1 MLNSIIRLSLENRL
15 LVLCASVGVLVLGAM
30 AALRLP
36 IDVLPDLT
44 RPRVSILVECPGMA
58 PEEVERLVTFPIETA
73 VNGASGVI
81 TVRSQS
87 DIGLAV
93 IQVEFDWGADIYTA
107 RQIVQER
114 INLAQAQLPPEVH
127 AQLGPIS
134 SLLGQIQL
142 IGMWSESGET
152 SPLEVRTL
160 ADWQVRRRLLTI
172 PGISQVITMG
182 GGRKQLQVLADYHRL
197 HQYDVSLEQL
207 EEALTDSNLNV
218 TGGYLNQAGQ
228 ELLIRGLGR
237 LNSLEDIENIVVLG
251 NAERPV
257 LVKDVARVTI
267 GAQVKRGDS
276 SVNGREAVV
285 LTIQKQ
291 PGADT
296 RRLTDEIERAVE
308 ELRPSLPA
316 DVRIDP
322 TLYRQR
328 EFIDYGVANV
338 LEALRD
344 GSVLVFIVL
353 LVFLV
358 NFRTTFITLTAIPLS
373 ILVTALVFR
382 WMGLSINVMT
392 LGGIAVALG
401 ELVDDAIVDVENI
414 FRRLRENRELGE
426 PRPVL
431 KVIFDASSEVRGA
444 IITSTVLVIV
454 VFAPLFALSGMEGRL
469 FTPLGIAYVVS
480 ILASTVVSLTVTP
493 VLSYFLLPR
502 ANKTNTPERDGPL
515 LRWLKTAATPLLRF
529 SISPVGLNVG
539 VVGTGLAVLIAVGA
553 LLGLG
558 RNFLPPFNEGAAQLN
573 LFAAP
578 GTSLDTSRRISQ
590 MADERLRKLL
600 VTPEAPDNP
609 LTNFT
614 CRTGRAEQDEHV
626 MGVNVSE
633 YVMSLNPDSPLSR
646 EELIEEL
653 THAVEDLPGVAHEV
667 EQPIAHLISHMLSG
681 VTAQIAIK
689 LYGEDLA
696 TLRTKADEIKEAI
709 ESIEGI
715 AEPVV
720 EQQQQIPQ
728 LRIELRRDQLALYG
742 ASARQVHE
750 FVETAMNG
758 RVVSQVL
765 EDGKTFDLLLRL
777 DKPYREQLDQIDRL
791 VIDLPSGAAVP
802 LGSLARVYEALG
814 PNTISREDAQRRIVV
829 RVNTAGLDLSS
840 AVTQI
845 EERLAADVD
854 LSEGYFVTLGGQFEA
869 QRTATSR
876 ILWLSLLSIVVVFFV
891 LYAAYPST
899 SIVLQILLSLPAA
912 LVGGVAA
919 LVLTGQDLS
928 VAGMVGFISLGGI
941 AARNGLLLVSTYLD
955 RARESGLTPG
965 TIIQGSLDRLAP
977 VLMTSLTTGLGLLP
991 LVLGGDQPGK
1001 EILMPVATV
1010 IVGGLV
1016 SSTLCEFLLRP
1027 GLFWALRD
1035 DAAALLEQQANSA
1048 RELIA
1053 ETSAA

>member
-1 MLNSIIRLSLENRL
+1 MLNAIIQFSLNNRL
-15 LVLCASVGVLVLGAM
+15 MVLCTSVGVLVLGAL
-30 AALRLP
+30 AAWSLP

-44 RPRVSILVECPGMA
+44 RPRVAVLVECPGMA

-73 VNGASGVI
+73 VNGAGGVVA
-81 TVRSQS
+81 VRSQS

-93 IQVEFDWGADIYTA
+93 INVEFDWGADIYTA

-114 INLAQAQLPPEVH
+114 VDLARSQLPPEVH
-127 AQLGPIS
+127 AQLGPVS

-207 EEALTDSNLNV
+207 ETALSDSNLNV
-218 TGGYLNQAGQ
+218 TGGYVDQAGQ

-237 LNSLEDIENIVVLG
+237 LESLEDIENIVVAG
-251 NAERPV
+251 RAERPV
-257 LVKDVARVTI
+257 LVKDIARVTV

-296 RRLTDEIERAVE
+296 RSLTDEIERAVE
-308 ELRPSLPA
+308 DLRPSLPA
-316 DVRIDP
+316 DVRIDSS
-322 TLYRQR
+322 LYRQR

-414 FRRLRENRELGE
+414 FRRLRENRQIDN
-426 PRPVL
+426 PRSTMRV
-431 KVIFDASSEVRGA
+431 VFDASSEVRGA
-444 IITSTVLVIV
+444 ILTSTILVIV

-493 VLSYFLLPR
+493 VLSYYLLPR
-502 ANKTNTPERDGPL
+502 EKSDAPERDGPL
-515 LRWLKTAATPLLRF
+515 LRWLKTAVTPLLRF
-529 SISPVGLNVG
+529 SLSPFGLTVG
-539 VVGTGLAVLIAVGA
+539 VVGTGVAVLVAVGA

-590 MADERLRKLL
+590 MADERLRPLL
-600 VTPEAPDNP
+600 VTPESPDNP
-609 LTNFT
+609 LLSFT

-696 TLRTKADEIKEAI
+696 TLRAKADEIKEAI

-715 AEPVV
+715 AQPVV

-728 LRIELRRDQLALYG
+728 LRIELDREQLALYG

-765 EDGKTFDLLLRL
+765 EEDKTFDLLLRL
-777 DKPYREQLDQIDRL
+777 DDPYREEIDQIDRL
-791 VIDLPSGAAVP
+791 AIDLPNGATVP
-802 LGSLARVYEALG
+802 LGSLARVYKSLG

-829 RVNTAGLDLSS
+829 RVNTAGLDLAS
-840 AVTQI
+840 AVAQI
-845 EERLAADVD
+845 EQRIADNVE
-854 LSEGYFVTLGGQFEA
+854 LPEGYFITMGGQFEA
-869 QRTATSR
+869 QRTATQR
-876 ILWLSLLSIVVVFFV
+876 ILWLSLLSMIVVFFV

-899 SIVLQILLSLPAA
+899 SLVLQILLSLPAA

-955 RARESGLTPG
+955 RAKETGLTTD

-1035 DAAALLEQQANSA
+1035 DAEAFLKQQAA
-1048 RELIA
+1048 AERELIS
-1053 ETSAA
+1053 ETTAA

>member
-1 MLNSIIRLSLENRL
+1 MLNAVIRFSLHNRL

-30 AALRLP
+30 AALSLP

-44 RPRVSILVECPGMA
+44 RPRVAILVECPGMA
-58 PEEVERLVTFPIETA
+58 PEEVEQLVTFPIETA
-73 VNGASGVI
+73 VNGAGGVVA
-81 TVRSQS
+81 VRSQS

-93 IQVEFDWGADIYTA
+93 INVEFDWGADIYTA

-114 INLAQAQLPPEVH
+114 LDVARSRLPPEVR
-127 AQLGPIS
+127 AQLGPVS

-142 IGMWSESGET
+142 LGMWSERGEI

-182 GGRKQLQVLADYHRL
+182 GGRKQVQVLADYHLL
-197 HQYDVSLEQL
+197 HQYGVSLEEL
-207 EEALTDSNLNV
+207 ERALQASNLNV
-218 TGGYLNQAGQ
+218 TGGYLNRDGR
-228 ELLIRGLGR
+228 ELLVRGIGR
-237 LNSLEDIENIVVLG
+237 LRSLDDVRSVVVKSG
-251 NAERPV
+251 GSRPV
-257 LVKDVARVTI
+257 LVQDVARVVER
-267 GAQVKRGDS
+267 AQVKRGDS

-296 RRLTDEIERAVE
+296 RWLTAEIERAVA
-308 ELRPSLPA
+308 ELRPAMPA

-322 TLYRQR
+322 SLYRQR
-328 EFIDYGVANV
+328 EFIDYGVSNV
-338 LEALRD
+338 IEALRD

-353 LVFLV
+353 LIFLV
-358 NFRTTFITLTAIPLS
+358 NLRTTFITLTAIPLS

-414 FRRLRENRELGE
+414 FRRLRENRLAAE
-426 PRPVL
+426 PRSALAV
-431 KVIFDASSEVRGA
+431 VFDASSEVRGA
-444 IITSTVLVIV
+444 IITSTVLVIL

-469 FTPLGIAYVVS
+469 FTPLGVAYVVS

-493 VLSYFLLPR
+493 VLSYYLLPR
-502 ANKTNTPERDGPL
+502 ARAIAMEQEGWL
-515 LRWLKTAATPLLRF
+515 LRQLKRAATPLIRF
-529 SISPVGLNVG
+529 STGPLGIALGAPAA
-539 VVGTGLAVLIAVGA
+539 GLAVLLALGT

-578 GTSLDTSRRISQ
+578 GTSLETSRRISQ
-590 MADERLRKLL
+590 MADERLSTLL
-600 VTPEAPDNP
+600 ATPEHPDNP
-609 LTNFT
+609 LLNFT

-646 EELIEEL
+646 AELIEEL
-653 THAVEDLPGVAHEV
+653 THAVEDLPGVEHEV

-689 LYGEDLA
+689 VYGEDL
-696 TLRTKADEIKEAI
+696 TMLRTTAETIRAAI
-709 ESIEGI
+709 APIEGI

-728 LRIELRRDQLALYG
+728 LRVELLRDQLALYG
-742 ASARQVHE
+742 VSAQQVQS

-758 RVVSQVL
+758 RVVSQIL
-765 EDGKTFDLLLRL
+765 EGDKAFDLLLRM
-777 DKPYREQLDQIDRL
+777 DDPYREAIDQLDRL
-791 VIDLPSGAAVP
+791 VVELPDGREAPLAA
-802 LGSLARVYEALG
+802 LARVYEASG
-814 PNTISREDAQRRIVV
+814 PNTITREDTQRRIVV
-829 RVNTAGLDLSS
+829 RVNTAGLDLAS
-840 AVTQI
+840 AVEAIQQRI
-845 EERLAADVD
+845 AADVT
-854 LSEGYFVTLGGQFEA
+854 LPEGYFVTYGGLFEA
-869 QRTATSR
+869 QRVATQR
-876 ILWLSLLSIVVVFFV
+876 IVGLGLLSIVVVFFV
-891 LYAAYPST
+891 LYAAYPSV
-899 SIVLQILLSLPAA
+899 SIVSQILLSLPAA
-912 LVGGVAA
+912 MVGGVAA

-955 RARESGLTPG
+955 RSREIGQVTREAIL
-965 TIIQGSLDRLAP
+965 QGSLDRLAP
-977 VLMTSLTTGLGLLP
+977 VLMTTLTTGLALVP

-1027 GLFWALRD
+1027 GLFWSLREDTHRLLAL
-1035 DAAALLEQQANSA
+1035 SA
-1048 RELIA
+1048 E
-1053 ETSAA
+1053 E

>member
-1 MLNSIIRLSLENRL
+1 MLNAVIRFALMNRL
-15 LVLCASVGVLVLGAM
+15 LVLCASVGVLVLGAL
-30 AALRLP
+30 AASSLP

-44 RPRVSILVECPGMA
+44 RPRVAVLVECPGMA
-58 PEEVERLVTFPIETA
+58 PEEVEQLVTFPIETA
-73 VNGASGVI
+73 VNGAGGVVS
-81 TVRSQS
+81 VRSQS
-87 DIGLAV
+87 DIGLSV
-93 IQVEFDWGADIYTA
+93 INVEFDWGADIYTA

-114 INLAQAQLPPEVH
+114 VDLATRQLPPEVH
-127 AQLGPIS
+127 AQLGPVS

-142 IGMWSESGET
+142 IGMWSETGET

-160 ADWQVRRRLLTI
+160 ADWQVRRRLQTI

-182 GGRKQLQVLADYHRL
+182 GGRKQLQVLVDYHL
-197 HQYDVSLEQL
+197 MHQYDVSLHEV
-207 EEALTDSNLNV
+207 ERALADSNLNV
-218 TGGYLNQAGQ
+218 TGGYVDRAGT
-228 ELLIRGLGR
+228 ELLVRGIGR
-237 LNSLEDIENIVVLG
+237 LESMEDIEQIVV
-251 NAERPV
+251 AARDDRPV
-257 LVKDVARVTI
+257 LVRDIARVVER
-267 GAQVKRGDS
+267 AQVKRGDS

-296 RRLTDEIERAVE
+296 RELTAQIEKAVE

-344 GSVLVFIVL
+344 GSILVFVVL
-353 LVFLV
+353 LIFLV

-414 FRRLRENRELGE
+414 FRRLRENRLAEK
-426 PRPVL
+426 PRSAIAV
-431 KVIFDASSEVRGA
+431 VYDASSEVRGA

-469 FTPLGIAYVVS
+469 FTPLGVAYVVS

-493 VLSYFLLPR
+493 VLSYYLLPNAPATAR
-502 ANKTNTPERDGPL
+502 EQDGWL
-515 LRWLKTAATPLLRF
+515 LRTLKRLAEPLIRF
-529 SISPVGLNVG
+529 SLRPWGFATSVAV
-539 VVGTGLAVLIAVGA
+539 TGIAVLLAVTALVGM
-553 LLGLG
+553 G
-558 RNFLPPFNEGAAQLN
+558 RDFLPPFNEGAAQLN
-573 LFAAP
+573 LFAKP
-578 GTSLDTSRRISQ
+578 GTSLETSRRISQ
-590 MADERLRKLL
+590 MADERLRPLL
-600 VTPEAPDNP
+600 ATEEHPERP
-609 LTNFT
+609 LLSFT

-646 EELIEEL
+646 AELIEEL
-653 THAVEDLPGVAHEV
+653 THAVEDLPGVEHEV

-689 LYGEDLA
+689 LYGDDLA
-696 TLRTKADEIKEAI
+696 TLRAKAGEIKEAI
-709 ESIEGI
+709 EGIEGI
-715 AEPVV
+715 AEPMV
-720 EQQQQIPQ
+720 EQQQPIPQ
-728 LRIELRRDQLALYG
+728 LRVELRRDQLATYG
-742 ASARQVHE
+742 VSARYVHE
-750 FVETAMNG
+750 FLETAMNG

-765 EDGKTFDLLLRL
+765 EGDKTFDLLVRL
-777 DKPYREQLDQIDRL
+777 DDPYREAIDRL
-791 VIDLPSGAAVP
+791 DRLAVELPTGARVP
-802 LGSLARVYEALG
+802 LSTLARVYESVG

-840 AVTQI
+840 AVEQI
-845 EERLAADVD
+845 EERIAINVELP
-854 LSEGYFVTLGGQFEA
+854 EGYFIAMGGQFEA
-869 QRTATSR
+869 QRTATR
-876 ILWLSLLSIVVVFFV
+876 RLLGLGLLSIVVVFFV
-891 LYAAYPST
+891 LYAAFPST
-899 SIVLQILLSLPAA
+899 SIVSQILLSLPAA
-912 LVGGVAA
+912 LAGGVAA
-919 LVLTGQDLS
+919 LLLTGQDLS

-955 RARESGLTPG
+955 HAQTAGGVTTEAIVR
-965 TIIQGSLDRLAP
+965 GSLDRLAP

-991 LVLGGDQPGK
+991 LVIGGDQPGK

-1010 IVGGLV
+1010 IVGGLIT
-1016 SSTLCEFLLRP
+1016 STACEFLLRP
-1027 GLFWALRD
+1027 GLFWSLRE
-1035 DAAALLEQQANSA
+1035 DAERLLTRQAEEQT
-1048 RELIA
+1048 ELF
-1053 ETSAA
+1053 

>member
-1 MLNSIIRLSLENRL
+1 MLNAVIRFSLNNRL
-15 LVLCASVGVLVLGAM
+15 LVLCASVAVLALGAL
-30 AALRLP
+30 AAFSLP

-44 RPRVSILVECPGMA
+44 RPRVAILVECHGMA
-58 PEEVERLVTFPIETA
+58 PEEVEQLVTFPIETA
-73 VNGASGVI
+73 VNGAAGVVA
-81 TVRSQS
+81 VRSQS

-93 IQVEFDWGADIYTA
+93 VNVEFDWGADIYTA

-114 INLAQAQLPPEVH
+114 VDLARGQLPDDVE
-127 AQLGPIS
+127 ARLGPIS

-142 IGMWSESGET
+142 IGMWSETGET
-152 SPLEVRTL
+152 SPLDVRTL
-160 ADWQVRRRLLTI
+160 ADWRVRRRLLTI

-182 GGRKQLQVLADYHRL
+182 GGRKQVQVLVDYHRM
-197 HQYDVSLEQL
+197 HQYDVTLDRVRD
-207 EEALTDSNLNV
+207 ALSDSNLNV
-218 TGGYLNQAGQ
+218 TGGYVDRGGK
-228 ELLIRGLGR
+228 ELLVRGVGR
-237 LNSLEDIENIVVLG
+237 LRSLEDIEEVVVSY
-251 NAERPV
+251 EESRPV
-257 LVKDVARVTI
+257 LVRDVARVVE

-296 RRLTDEIERAVE
+296 RRLTEQIEQAVA
-308 ELRPSLPA
+308 ELRPSLPD
-316 DVRIDP
+316 DVRIDSS
-322 TLYRQR
+322 LYRQR

-344 GSVLVFIVL
+344 GSVLVFVVL

-414 FRRLRENRELGE
+414 FRRLRENRAAAN
-426 PRPVL
+426 PRPVFE
-431 KVIFDASSEVRGA
+431 VVYEASSEVRGA
-444 IITSTVLVIV
+444 IITSTLLVIV

-493 VLSYFLLPR
+493 VLSYYLLPR
-502 ANKTNTPERDGPL
+502 GRPTREERDGWL
-515 LRWLKTAATPLLRF
+515 LRTLKRVAAPVVRF
-529 SISPVGLNVG
+529 SLRPTGLALALG
-539 VVGTGLAVLIAVGA
+539 ASGLAVLLAVGA
-553 LLGLG
+553 LLDLG

-573 LFAAP
+573 LFARP
-578 GTSLDTSRRISQ
+578 GTSLETSRRISR
-590 MADERLRKLL
+590 MADERLRPLL
-600 VTPEAPDNP
+600 ATTEEPDRP
-609 LTNFT
+609 LLSFT

-633 YVMSLNPDSPLSR
+633 YVMSLNPRSPLSR

-653 THAVEDLPGVAHEV
+653 THAVEDLPGVEHEV

-689 LYGEDLA
+689 LYGEDLG
-696 TLRTKADEIKEAI
+696 TLRATAGEIKEAI

-715 AEPVV
+715 ATPVV
-720 EQQQQIPQ
+720 EQQQRVPQ
-728 LRIELRRDQLALYG
+728 LRVELRRDRLAFYG
-742 ASARQVHE
+742 VSARFVQE

-758 RVVSQVL
+758 TVASQVL
-765 EDGKTFDLLLRL
+765 EGDKTFDLLVRL
-777 DKPYREQLDQIDRL
+777 DEPYREAVDQLDRL
-791 VIDLPSGAAVP
+791 ALELPQGTRIPLAAV
-802 LGSLARVYEALG
+802 ARVYEAAG

-829 RVNTAGLDLSS
+829 RVNTAGLDLAS
-840 AVTQI
+840 AVEQI
-845 EERLAADVD
+845 EERIAGEVD
-854 LSEGYFVTLGGQFEA
+854 LPEGYFVRLGGQFEA
-869 QRTATSR
+869 QRAATER
-876 ILWLSLLSIVVVFFV
+876 ILWLSLLSIVVVFLV
-891 LYAAYPST
+891 LYAAYPSA
-899 SIVLQILLSLPAA
+899 SVVLQILLSLPAA

-955 RARESGLTPG
+955 RAAESGLTPDA
-965 TIIQGSLDRLAP
+965 IVRGSLDRLAP

-991 LVLGGDQPGK
+991 LVIGGDQPGK

-1016 SSTLCEFLLRP
+1016 TSTACEFLLRP
-1027 GLFWALRD
+1027 GLFWSLRAD
-1035 DAAALLEQQANSA
+1035 
-1048 RELIA
+1048 A
-1053 ETSAA
+1053 ETLLANPRADAE